1 MDPGMAVRIRP
12 AAAEDFAAIA
22 AITNHYIATTAI
34 HFGYQ
39 PVTADEL
46 AAAWQAAT
54 GRYPWLVAADA
65 GAVIGYA
72 KAGEWRARDAYRWTA
87 EIGVYVAADRR
98 GAGTGR
104 ALYAALIEALAA
116 AGFRSAI
123 GGITLPNPAS
133 IALHERLGFTH
144 VGTVRDAGYKL
155 GAWHDVAFY
164 QRRLAEGPAGP
175 PGHSSS
181 G

>member
-1 MDPGMAVRIRP
+1 MDPGMTRIRP
-12 AAAEDFAAIA
+12 AAAADFATLA

-39 PVTADEL
+39 PVTAAEL
-46 AAAWQAAT
+46 AEAWQRAT
-54 GRYPWLVAADA
+54 GRYPWLVADD
-65 GAVIGYA
+65 GGTVTGYA
-72 KAGEWRARDAYRWTA
+72 KAGEWRSRDAYRWTA
-87 EIGVYVAADRR
+87 EVGVYVAHDRH

-104 ALYAALIEALAA
+104 ALYAALIAALAA

-133 IALHERLGFTH
+133 IALHERLGFAH
-144 VGTVRDAGYKL
+144 VGTVRDAGFKL

-164 QRRLAEGPAGP
+164 QRRLAEGAEAP